1 MSEVVARKSQYAQ
14 PVAEFF
20 AKRAKALDVGLLV
33 SSVRCDVGDERE
45 RASRRL
51 AFGDW
56 KSQERFVAHDAAVDV
71 VKHAAQHRFKNP
83 QRVSRRQRVRG
94 DERRGLQRARV
105 RASVRER
112 AHDDVKEETTQ
123 NGG

>member
-33 SSVRCDVGDERE
+33 SSVRCDVSDERE
-45 RASRRL
+45 RTSRRL

-71 VKHAAQHRFKNP
+71 V
-83 QRVSRRQRVRG
+83 S
-94 DERRGLQRARV
+94 
-105 RASVRER
+105 ASVRER